1 MQTRSNLIA
10 RYISLRLLQLV
21 PILLAISLL
30 TFALLK
36 LAPGDPAQIILR
48 DQGALLTKDAI
59 AKTRIELGLNDSLP
73 VQFARWLGNAVQFN
87 FGKSLRTGRPVGE
100 LIGARLIPTV
110 QLALTGLAFALI
122 IAVPLGILAGVKPY
136 SWFDHFGRLAALV
149 GASIPSFWLGLLLI
163 YLFAVQWKLLPAM
176 GMSTPRHLILPALT
190 LALALAPL
198 YMRLIR
204 SSLLEVMS
212 EEYVTTARAK
222 GLRERGVILNHAL
235 RNALIPVITVF
246 GLTLAHLLTGT
257 VVVESI
263 FAWPGLGQLAVESI
277 LARDFPVVQAF
288 VLVLSLAFVFANLTV
303 DLSYHWLDPRIRVGG
318 EAR

>member
-10 RYISLRLLQLV
+10 RYIALRLLQLV

-48 DQGALLTKDAI
+48 DQGALLTQDAI

-110 QLALTGLAFALI
+110 QLALAGLAFALI
-122 IAVPLGILAGVKPY
+122 IAVPLGILAGIKPY
-136 SWFDHFGRLAALV
+136 SWFDHFGRLTALV

-318 EAR
+318 AAR